1 MFVPEK
7 ALRLACLA
15 HVRRKFIEVQK
26 TSGKACNRILEFI
39 AAIYSRE
46 KKAKSDEER
55 HRVRTTATKKTLEEL
70 LSFMESTYERTL
82 PRTRF
87 AQALKYALK
96 QRQALLNLT
105 ESGDFEL
112 DNNAIERQMKQ
123 VAIGRKNYYFAG
135 SHAGADRAAIL
146 YSLLGTCRLN
156 KVNPWEWLRS
166 VLSAVHI
173 HPASRVQELL
183 PQHWKVQPAS

>member
-1 MFVPEK
+1 ME
-7 ALRLACLA
+7 
-15 HVRRKFIEVQK
+15 
-26 TSGKACNRILEFI
+26 
-39 AAIYSRE
+39 SRE
-46 KKAKSDEER
+46 ALEKLGKDKLVSLLVEQQEEIE
-55 HRVRTTATKKTLEEL
+55 KL
-70 LSFMESTYERTL
+70 LS
-82 PRTRF
+82 
-87 AQALKYALK
+87 
-96 QRQALLNLT
+96 LT
-105 ESGDFEL
+105 ESGSIEL

-166 VLSAVHI
+166 VLSAVHT
-173 HPASRVQELL
+173 HPAARVQELL